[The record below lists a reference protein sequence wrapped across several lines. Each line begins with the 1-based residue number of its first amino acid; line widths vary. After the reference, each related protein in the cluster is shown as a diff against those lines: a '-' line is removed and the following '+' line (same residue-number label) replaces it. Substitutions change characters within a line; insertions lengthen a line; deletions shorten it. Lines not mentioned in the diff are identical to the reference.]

1 MTNHSPRIAALAW
14 ALEST
19 RAGRDDLT
27 EKAHLILLRD
37 VVSKSNLKIGPTERV
52 LAGRQSITAPWC
64 ITAILATVALVG
76 LSLVLLHYRLSVG
89 KSLWVGGTVVLVAGL
104 AVVTPA
110 KLSWGLTICSLV
122 GVGIVLRM
130 IPPILLPISVMQSIV
145 AAGVSTLALIVSCVH
160 RRMCFEDLPEI
171 VSKFMKGI
179 ERAMTSFYEWFQQ
192 PR

>member
-1 MTNHSPRIAALAW
+1 MAW
-14 ALEST
+14 SDAGQRPEAMPVACTGCDFAVSNRPAVST
-19 RAGRDDLT
+19 PATATYRCRSQSITASGMIYD
-27 EKAHLILLRD
+27 H
-37 VVSKSNLKIGPTERV
+37 VSSKSNLKIGPTERV

-89 KSLWVGGTVVLVAGL
+89 KSLWVGGTIVLVAGL

-130 IPPILLPISVMQSIV
+130 IPPILLPIS
-145 AAGVSTLALIVSCVH
+145 
-160 RRMCFEDLPEI
+160 
-171 VSKFMKGI
+171 
-179 ERAMTSFYEWFQQ
+179 
-192 PR
+192 